1 MYTPSQPGSI
11 HVKLEGTID
20 TIPLR
25 ELIEMIAY
33 SSVTGALNI
42 YTESST
48 GHLYFRD
55 GHLYHCDAG
64 DVIGIDALA
73 SMFELTEAGFSF
85 VSDITSDQ
93 ESLWGDLDYYM
104 QTAER
109 LAYRW
114 TNIRSSITSLDL
126 IPMLIVPL
134 DTAVR
139 RVGPSHHEVL
149 ERVDGQSTIRAI
161 TEDLGWAEIDVAE
174 AIAKMVQDALA
185 DLRGDAQEP
194 EPVSISVARGGLFNR
209 LLSRSGDA
217 PWQPAAERPTL
228 SAEEMVL
235 RALRS

>member
-1 MYTPSQPGSI
+1 M
-11 HVKLEGTID
+11 KLEGNIN

-25 ELIEMIAY
+25 ELIEMISY

-42 YTESST
+42 YTASSA

-64 DVIGIDALA
+64 AVIGIDALA
-73 SMFELTEAGFSF
+73 SMFELSEARFSF

-93 ESLWGDLDYYM
+93 ESLWGDLDYHM

-114 TNIRSSITSLDL
+114 KNIRSSITSLDL
-126 IPMLIVPL
+126 LPVLIVPL
-134 DTAVR
+134 DTAMR

-149 ERVDGQSTIRAI
+149 EQVDGQHTIKAI

-174 AIAKMVQDALA
+174 AIAKMVHDALA

-194 EPVSISVARGGLFNR
+194 ELAPSSVARGGLFNR
-209 LLSRSGDA
+209 LLSRPGDA
-217 PWQPAAERPTL
+217 PRQPAVERPTL
-228 SAEEMVL
+228 SSEEMVL
-235 RALRS
+235 RVLRS